1 MSGEAKGSIQVPER
15 TLGTV
20 TQRGRSPRRDCPL
33 GPALSSH
40 ERAAWTTDGTV
51 LFGAAPREAE
61 WLGMLAWQTLR
72 L

>member
-33 GPALSSH
+33 GPALSS
-40 ERAAWTTDGTV
+40 
-51 LFGAAPREAE
+51 L
-61 WLGMLAWQTLR
+61 
-72 L
+72 